1 MITVLGLNAQKL
13 GHVNSQV
20 IMKELPDY
28 ESARIEL
35 ESFNSDLTKE
45 LEMYQKLIVE
55 FAQDYEQ
62 NKNGMSEDTRKRKET
77 DLMERQQ
84 NYEKK
89 AYEAQTSLQQKEQEL
104 LQQIDKGQFSS
115 KEVAKMTHDVTT
127 LLYAGGGTL
136 IKVRRKSH
144 ESQIGYLKNL
154 KFCHE
159 LSYKI
164 FGSGYGGLT
173 VLKSIKEHY
182 PA

>member
-1 MITVLGLNAQKL
+1 MIAGMGLNAQKL

-20 IMKELPDY
+20 IMQELPDY
-28 ESARIEL
+28 ESARKDL

-104 LQQIDKGQFSS
+104 LQQIMIKVNTAV
-115 KEVAKMTHDVTT
+115 KEVAEKEGYDYVYEVTT
-127 LLYAGGGTL
+127 LLYAGGED
-136 IKVRRKSH
+136 ISDKVRKKLG
-144 ESQIGYLKNL
+144 I
-154 KFCHE
+154 
-159 LSYKI
+159 
-164 FGSGYGGLT
+164 T
-173 VLKSIKEHY
+173 VAGK
-182 PA
+182 

>member
-1 MITVLGLNAQKL
+1 MKRTIKYVVVASIMIAGMGLKAQKL

-20 IMKELPDY
+20 IMQELPDY
-28 ESARIEL
+28 ESARKDL

-104 LQQIDKGQFSS
+104 LQQIMIKVNTAVKDVAE
-115 KEVAKMTHDVTT
+115 KEGYDYVYEVTT
-127 LLYAGGGTL
+127 LLYAGGED
-136 IKVRRKSH
+136 ISDKVRKKLG
-144 ESQIGYLKNL
+144 I
-154 KFCHE
+154 
-159 LSYKI
+159 
-164 FGSGYGGLT
+164 T
-173 VLKSIKEHY
+173 VASK
-182 PA
+182 

>member
-1 MITVLGLNAQKL
+1 MKKTIKYVVVACIMIAGMGLKAQKL

-20 IMKELPDY
+20 IMQELPDY
-28 ESARIEL
+28 ESARKDL

-104 LQQIDKGQFSS
+104 LQQIMIKVNTAV
-115 KEVAKMTHDVTT
+115 KEVAEKEGYDYVYEVTT
-127 LLYAGGGTL
+127 LLYARLT
-136 IKVRRKSH
+136 
-144 ESQIGYLKNL
+144 
-154 KFCHE
+154 
-159 LSYKI
+159 I
-164 FGSGYGGLT
+164 FYD
-173 VLKSIKEHY
+173 
-182 PA
+182 A

>member
-1 MITVLGLNAQKL
+1 MKKTIKYVVVGCIMIAGLGLNAQKL

-20 IMKELPDY
+20 IMQELPDY
-28 ESARIEL
+28 ESARTEL

-104 LQQIDKGQFSS
+104 LQQIMIKVNTAV
-115 KEVAKMTHDVTT
+115 KEVAEKEGYDYVYEVTT
-127 LLYAGGGTL
+127 LLYAGGED
-136 IKVRRKSH
+136 ISDKVRKKLG
-144 ESQIGYLKNL
+144 I
-154 KFCHE
+154 
-159 LSYKI
+159 
-164 FGSGYGGLT
+164 T
-173 VLKSIKEHY
+173 VAGK
-182 PA
+182 

>member
-1 MITVLGLNAQKL
+1 MKKTIKYVVVACIMITGMGLKAQKL

-20 IMKELPDY
+20 IMQELPDY
-28 ESARIEL
+28 ESARKDL

-104 LQQIDKGQFSS
+104 LQQIMIKVNTAV
-115 KEVAKMTHDVTT
+115 KEVAEKEGYDYVYEVTT
-127 LLYAGGGTL
+127 LLYAGGED
-136 IKVRRKSH
+136 ISDKVRKKLG
-144 ESQIGYLKNL
+144 I
-154 KFCHE
+154 
-159 LSYKI
+159 
-164 FGSGYGGLT
+164 T
-173 VLKSIKEHY
+173 VAGK
-182 PA
+182 